1 MITGAVLL
9 APSPLVMTD
18 LLDRTDTA
26 APPAL
31 DKETDRAPVGRLAS
45 LDALRGLT
53 ILGMIVVNT
62 QGDGDH
68 AFWGTQHAR
77 WNGWTPADLVF
88 PSFLFIV
95 GTSMAYAFARHT
107 EAGRRPAA
115 LYGRIARRTLLLFL
129 LGLVVSGLGRVPL
142 ADLHVMGVL
151 QRIALC
157 YLLASLAVL
166 HLRPRTQLAVCAAI
180 LVGYWLT
187 LTRVPVP
194 GHGAGVLTPHGN
206 LTGYIDR
213 RVLGRS
219 HLYADGPYDP
229 EGLLST
235 LPATVTVVIGYWAGR
250 FLRRAPVSSA
260 TSRRLAW
267 SGVGFVVAGEL
278 SQLLLPINKRIWTSS
293 FVLLAAGFSLLLLA
307 AAFELVDVRGRGRL
321 GWPFA
326 VFGLNAIVV
335 YMASEL
341 ASGWLTSSG
350 WRTTIWHHGFAPWLG
365 PEVGSLAYALAF
377 AGLWWLVLL
386 VMYRRRMFIR
396 L

>member
-1 MITGAVLL
+1 MVTGAVLL

-45 LDALRGLT
+45 PDALRG
-53 ILGMIVVNT
+53 
-62 QGDGDH
+62 
-68 AFWGTQHAR
+68 
-77 WNGWTPADLVF
+77 
-88 PSFLFIV
+88 
-95 GTSMAYAFARHT
+95 
-107 EAGRRPAA
+107 
-115 LYGRIARRTLLLFL
+115 
-129 LGLVVSGLGRVPL
+129 
-142 ADLHVMGVL
+142 
-151 QRIALC
+151 
-157 YLLASLAVL
+157 LAVL

-194 GHGAGVLTPHGN
+194 VHGAGVLTPHGN
-206 LTGYIDR
+206 LPGYIDR

-278 SQLLLPINKRIWTSS
+278 P
-293 FVLLAAGFSLLLLA
+293 
-307 AAFELVDVRGRGRL
+307 
-321 GWPFA
+321 
-326 VFGLNAIVV
+326 
-335 YMASEL
+335 
-341 ASGWLTSSG
+341 
-350 WRTTIWHHGFAPWLG
+350 
-365 PEVGSLAYALAF
+365 
-377 AGLWWLVLL
+377 
-386 VMYRRRMFIR
+386 
-396 L
+396 